1 METMRF
7 DKLGDISLRGFTGL
21 FLGRDACFR
30 ILIETQLRVEN

>member
-21 FLGRDACFR
+21 FLGRDVFGF
-30 ILIETQLRVEN
+30 LIETQLRVEN